1 MMDDEQSAKQIQQM
15 VNFILNEAKDKAE
28 EIDAKT
34 LEDFNIEKL
43 KAAQTMKDKI
53 RVDMDKQRK
62 KIVTGAAIARS
73 TKVNQS
79 RLQKIEAR
87 QQSLMDMTGLCEGEL
102 KNYARDKAK
111 YQPLIVDLIVQG
123 CLRLMEDKVLIR
135 CKKED
140 EKTVGAVLE
149 QAAQKYSQTVK
160 RQTNAD
166 KKLSLSVDSSSYL
179 PPTSAG
185 GVICMTTDTKIKVD
199 NTLDTRLSLVMA
211 NDLPNLRKMLFPAK
225 K

>member
-1 MMDDEQSAKQIQQM
+1 
-15 VNFILNEAKDKAE
+15 
-28 EIDAKT
+28 
-34 LEDFNIEKL
+34 
-43 KAAQTMKDKI
+43 
-53 RVDMDKQRK
+53 MDKQRK
-62 KIVTGAAIARS
+62 KIVTQAAIARS
-73 TKVNQS
+73 TKINQS

-111 YQPLIVDLIVQG
+111 YQPLLVDLIVQG

-140 EKTVGAVLE
+140 EKTVAAVLE

-179 PPTSAG
+179 PPMSMYISQRSSHSVSSLGSQVTSYVNIASTG
-185 GVICMTTDTKIKVD
+185 KGPWSTTSGPRRESSGAIG
-199 NTLDTRLSLVMA
+199 SL
-211 NDLPNLRKMLFPAK
+211 
-225 K
+225 

>member
-1 MMDDEQSAKQIQQM
+1 MDDEQSAKQIQQM

-43 KAAQTMKDKI
+43 KAAQQMKDKI
-53 RVDMDKQRK
+53 RADMDKKRK
-62 KIVTGAAIARS
+62 ASATQAAISRS
-73 TKVNQS
+73 TKINQA

-87 QQSLMDMTGLCEGEL
+87 QQSLGDMTSLCEGEL

-111 YQPLIVDLIVQG
+111 YQPLMVDLIVQG
-123 CLRLMEDKVLIR
+123 CLRLMEDRVLIR

-140 EKTVGAVLE
+140 EKTVGAVLQQAE
-149 QAAQKYSQTVK
+149 QKFAQTVK

-166 KKLSLSVDSSSYL
+166 KKVTLSVDTTTFL
-179 PPTSAG
+179 PPNSAG
-185 GVICMTTDTKIKVD
+185 GVIVMTVDTKIKVD
-199 NTLDTRLSLVMA
+199 NTLDTRLGLVMQ
-211 NDLPNLRKMLFPAK
+211 NDLPNLRKMLFPKA
-225 K
+225 

>member
-1 MMDDEQSAKQIQQM
+1 MDDEQSAKQIQQM

-43 KAAQTMKDKI
+43 KAAQAMKDKI
-53 RVDMDKQRK
+53 RADVDKQRK
-62 KIVTGAAIARS
+62 KIATQAAIARS
-73 TKVNQS
+73 TKINQS

-87 QQSLMDMTGLCEGEL
+87 QQSLGDMTMLCEGEL

-111 YQPLIVDLIVQG
+111 YQPLLVDLIVQG
-123 CLRLMEDKVLIR
+123 CLRLVEDRVLIR
-135 CKKED
+135 CKKDD

-149 QAAQKYSQTVK
+149 QASAKYNQTVK
-160 RQTNAD
+160 RQTNVD
-166 KKLSLSVDSSSYL
+166 KKVVLSVDTTSYL

-185 GVICMTTDTKIKVD
+185 GVVVMTIDTKIKVD
-199 NTLDTRLSLVMA
+199 NTLDTRLGLVMQ
-211 NDLPNLRKMLFPAK
+211 NDLPSLRKMLFPKA
-225 K
+225 